1 MLLEKFPYPVK
12 KTKLAPWTEKLSQ
25 GNGSIISDST
35 KQKVNSRSS
44 TEAELI
50 GADAEISEMPRT
62 KRFIE
67 HQGINIA
74 LNILCQDNAST
85 IKLAENGEASLAGAA
100 CCRGEVAWW
109 GTNGGFLQFTV
120 AIETISKISLEI
132 RWSWRNHLYPN
143 ILIHKLL

>member
-1 MLLEKFPYPVK
+1 MEKFPYPVK

-50 GADAEISEMPRT
+50 GADAEISEMLRT

-67 HQGINIA
+67 QQEDHVMRLA
-74 LNILCQDNAST
+74 FAVPTMTSPTTTFSSSPMTSST
-85 IKLAENGEASLAGAA
+85 S
-100 CCRGEVAWW
+100 
-109 GTNGGFLQFTV
+109 TT
-120 AIETISKISLEI
+120 TTTTTT
-132 RWSWRNHLYPN
+132 PN
-143 ILIHKLL
+143 LKGS